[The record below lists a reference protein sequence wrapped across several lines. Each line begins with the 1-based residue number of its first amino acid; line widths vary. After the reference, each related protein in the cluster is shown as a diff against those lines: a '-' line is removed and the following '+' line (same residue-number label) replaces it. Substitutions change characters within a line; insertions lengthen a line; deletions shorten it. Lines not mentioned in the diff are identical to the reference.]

1 MHRFKVTDK
10 IDRSGV
16 QYRPTL
22 SFQDQVLAKAHLHTT
37 NFQLNSDGTPA
48 GDQAVADMAA
58 VCEQDYATV
67 KSIFG
72 LGDIPGLPI
81 VGTVD
86 VNAGGAYHQTCAD
99 TGIHMIPEDAPS
111 LLVAEL
117 VECFEALSGKW
128 DCGAGPGE
136 GLSRAL
142 AITVRPFKVLT
153 GLDGDVAGWWN
164 NGSPQDYFN
173 DGSADDQ
180 NQQSNA
186 CNTLALFWLNSLGYS
201 WTVIS
206 QQKAPNLGAVYT
218 ALTGKS
224 GAQGF
229 AEFTAALKAIPQPWA
244 DNPFTPS
251 PTPPPPV
258 PTPTPT
264 PVPTPSQAA
273 FPAWAY
279 VAAFAAIAVAV
290 IVLFIK
296 LHG

>member
-1 MHRFKVTDK
+1 MAKFTVMDK
-10 IDRSGV
+10 IDRSGPA
-16 QYRPTL
+16 Y
-22 SFQDQVLAKAHLHTT
+22 AKPKDKWGVRKSALTP
-37 NFQLNSDGTPA
+37 NFILDSDGTPA
-48 GDQAVADMAA
+48 GKQAVADMQA

-81 VGTVD
+81 MATVD

-99 TGIHMIPEDAPS
+99 TGIHLIPEDAPS
-111 LLVAEL
+111 LLVAEH

-128 DCGAGPGE
+128 DCGLGPGE

-153 GLDGDVAGWWN
+153 GLDGDIAGWWN
-164 NGSPQDYFN
+164 NGNPQDYFN
-173 DGSADDQ
+173 DGTADDQ

-186 CNTLALFWLNSLGYS
+186 CNTLALFWLNSLGYT
-201 WTVIS
+201 WTQIS
-206 QQKAPNLGAVYT
+206 QQNAPNLGAVYA
-218 ALTGKS
+218 ALTGKT

-229 AEFTAALKAIPQPWA
+229 AEFTAALRAIKQPWA

-264 PVPTPSQAA
+264 PTPAPSGCGLVTLAL
-273 FPAWAY
+273 
-279 VAAFAAIAVAV
+279 VVGIIVAV
-290 IVLFIK
+290 ITALAVI
-296 LHG
+296 HAG